1 MSKTKLYSILAIALI
16 SGLLIAKPI
25 FWDGCIVVSSGQRVG
40 ELQRIA
46 TRGIFIKTNEGEL
59 ALYGSG
65 GSQKGKVGQGNSD
78 FANTWAFSV
87 DNHELYETIAELVR
101 TGKTHVRIEYVEY
114 FFSGRYDSNYR
125 ASKVEPIQ

>member
-1 MSKTKLYSILAIALI
+1 MNKIKIFGVLAICLLC
-16 SGLLIAKPI
+16 GCLIAKPI
-25 FWDGCIVVSSGQRVG
+25 LWDGCIVVSSGQRVG

-46 TRGIFIKTNEGEL
+46 TRGVFIKTNEGEL

-65 GSQKGKVGQGNSD
+65 GSQKGKAGKGSTD
-78 FANTWAFSV
+78 FANTWAFSI
-87 DNHELYETIAELVR
+87 DNDELYAKIAELVR
-101 TGKTHVRIEYVEY
+101 NGQTHVRIEYVEY

>member
-1 MSKTKLYSILAIALI
+1 MSKIKVFSVLVIAFI
-16 SGLLIAKPI
+16 CGLLIAKPV

-65 GSQKGKVGQGNSD
+65 GSQKGKVGQSTTD
-78 FANTWAFSV
+78 FANTWAFSI
-87 DNHELYETIAELVR
+87 DNDELYAKIAELVR
-101 TGKTHVRIEYVEY
+101 NGQTHVRIEYVEY

-125 ASKVEPIQ
+125 ASKVEPIK